1 MSGQVLRLDAFRCLR
16 PAYDDLLRRELVPDL
31 VGMSG
36 LLDAYCA
43 RQGPDDAG
51 PRLVATVWSS
61 GTAMTAAMGAGFGAS
76 HPDHVDATADHR
88 PEVVPLLLGH
98 RYLPDAVPLLVRVLR
113 GRVRPGELAAYAED
127 VRHGALADAQ
137 RDDGPVA
144 VYLGAVVTGGPDV
157 FVTLSAWRRW
167 TDIEAAT
174 GGDVHHPRATRRPE
188 RLVDW
193 DVEHFEVVAA
203 PALGG
208 VAAS

>member
-1 MSGQVLRLDAFRCLR
+1 MSDQVLRLDAFRCLR

-31 VGMSG
+31 LGMSG

-51 PRLVATVWSS
+51 PRLVATVWSAEA
-61 GTAMTAAMGAGFGAS
+61 AMMAAMGTGFGAA
-76 HPDHVDATADHR
+76 HPDHVEATADHR
-88 PEVVPLLLGH
+88 AELVPLLLGR
-98 RYLPDAVPLLVRVLR
+98 RYLRDAVPLIVRVLR
-113 GRVRPGELAAYAED
+113 GRVRPGELASYAED
-127 VRHGALADAQ
+127 VRRGALADAE

-144 VYLGAVVTGGPDV
+144 VYLGAVPGRGPEA
-157 FVTLSAWRRW
+157 FLTLSAWRRW

-174 GGDVHHPRATRRPE
+174 GGDVHRPRATRRPE

-203 PALGG
+203 PAVGG
-208 VAAS
+208 VAAP